1 VKSHVHPIFP
11 DFLLKFSLMNST
23 NFHSQSLRRSKDELV
38 PELLVLHPA
47 ARCWLQQLPEVQD
60 P

>member
-1 VKSHVHPIFP
+1 
-11 DFLLKFSLMNST
+11 MNST